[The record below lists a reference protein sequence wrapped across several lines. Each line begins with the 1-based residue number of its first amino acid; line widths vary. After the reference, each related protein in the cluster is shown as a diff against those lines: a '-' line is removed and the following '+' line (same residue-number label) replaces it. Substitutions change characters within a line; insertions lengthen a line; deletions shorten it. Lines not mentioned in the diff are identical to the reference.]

1 MNNFDNTNKWAIWI
15 KTAKSWLKY
24 KTWTLNVEWKDYK
37 ITMFDNQYKKT
48 ESQPD
53 FNIIIEA
60 IEENKTIPDINISKT
75 NKKPEYEEIT
85 IDDIPF

>member
-53 FNIIIEA
+53 FNIIIEV

-75 NKKPEYEEIT
+75 NKKPEYEEIS
-85 IDDIPF
+85 IEDIPF